1 MKGKGLIA
9 LTPILVFLG
18 VYLVTSILI
27 KDFYKVPVASA
38 FLLASVYAVLISKG
52 RLRQRL
58 DTFSEGAGN
67 PRILLMVWI
76 FILAGAFAQTAKDI
90 GAIDA
95 TVNLTLRVI
104 PGSMLFAG
112 LFFTACFI
120 SMSVGTS
127 VGTIVALVP
136 IATGIAQEAGFSE
149 AFMAAII
156 VGGAFFGDNLSF
168 ISDTTIAATKAL
180 DCAMKDKFKAN
191 IRIVAPAVLLV
202 FAIYVVKGLGVSVDV
217 TPEAADSLKLVPY
230 LLVLV
235 LAFAGMDVMLILSL
249 GLGVNLLIG
258 LVTGSLGWDDWLSS
272 VGEGIGG
279 MGSLIIVTLLAG
291 GMMALIRAGGGLDWL
306 VGALTRRLAASPA
319 AASSAAVSPAA
330 VSSAS
335 HAASSPAASSS
346 ASHAASSPAA
356 VSPAAVSPA
365 AVSSASHAASSPAAV
380 SSPESVAAASAPLL
394 SETASAAP
402 APSPV
407 AAASPAAAAAPA
419 IAGSDRQ
426 SRRQRRGA
434 ELSIAA
440 LVSLANLCTAN
451 NTIAIITVG
460 GIAKDISDRF
470 GLDRKRVASILDTFS
485 CFVQGLIP
493 YGAQLL
499 MASGLA
505 GIGAAAII
513 RYLYYPFALGLVA
526 LAAIFIP
533 ASFRSRK

>member
-1 MKGKGLIA
+1 MGEKKKGLLA

-52 RLRQRL
+52 SLRKRI
-58 DTFSEGAGN
+58 DIFSEGAGN
-67 PRILLMVWI
+67 SKVLLMVWI

-136 IATGIAQEAGFSE
+136 IATGIAHEAGFSE
-149 AFMAAII
+149 AFLAAII

-191 IRIVAPAVLLV
+191 IRIVAPAVLVV
-202 FAIYVVKGLGVSVDV
+202 FAIYVVKGIGVDV
-217 TPEAADSLKLVPY
+217 AVEPGAAEPVKLIPY

-235 LAFAGMDVMLILSL
+235 LALAGMDVLLILSL
-249 GLGVNLLIG
+249 GIGVNLLIG
-258 LVTGSLGWDDWLSS
+258 LLTGSLGWADWLSS

-306 VGALTRRLAASPA
+306 VGTLTRRLSSPAPASAASVSGISPA
-319 AASSAAVSPAA
+319 ADQQSLPAVS
-330 VSSAS
+330 
-335 HAASSPAASSS
+335 
-346 ASHAASSPAA
+346 
-356 VSPAAVSPA
+356 
-365 AVSSASHAASSPAAV
+365 
-380 SSPESVAAASAPLL
+380 
-394 SETASAAP
+394 
-402 APSPV
+402 
-407 AAASPAAAAAPA
+407 
-419 IAGSDRQ
+419 G
-426 SRRQRRGA
+426 RQRRAA

-460 GIAKDISDRF
+460 GIAKDIADRV
-470 GLDRKRVASILDTFS
+470 GLDRRRVASILDTFS
-485 CFVQGLIP
+485 CFIQGLIP

-505 GIGAAAII
+505 GVGAAAII
-513 RYLYYPFALGLVA
+513 RYLFYPFALGIVA
-526 LAAIFIP
+526 LAAILLP
-533 ASFRSRK
+533 RRRH

>member
-1 MKGKGLIA
+1 MKGRSKGLLA

-38 FLLASVYAVLISKG
+38 FLLASIYAVLISKG
-52 RLRQRL
+52 PLRERIGI
-58 DTFSEGAGN
+58 FSEGAGN
-67 PRILLMVWI
+67 SKVLLMVWI

-90 GAIDA
+90 GAIEA

-149 AFMAAII
+149 AFLAAII

-168 ISDTTIAATKAL
+168 ISDTTIAATKAM

-191 IRIVAPAVLLV
+191 IRIVAPAVLVV
-202 FAIYVVKGLGVSVDV
+202 FAIYVTKGLGVDV
-217 TPEAADSLKLVPY
+217 TVEPGAAEPLKLLPY

-235 LAFAGMDVMLILSL
+235 LAIAGMDVLLILSL
-249 GLGVNLLIG
+249 GIGVNLLIG
-258 LVTGSLGWDDWLSS
+258 LVTGSLGWADWLSS
-272 VGEGIGG
+272 IGEGIGG

-306 VGALTRRLAASPA
+306 VGALTRRFASP
-319 AASSAAVSPAA
+319 AASSAAA
-330 VSSAS
+330 VSSA
-335 HAASSPAASSS
+335 PAASG
-346 ASHAASSPAA
+346 SP
-356 VSPAAVSPA
+356 
-365 AVSSASHAASSPAAV
+365 
-380 SSPESVAAASAPLL
+380 
-394 SETASAAP
+394 ASAALGTSHSV
-402 APSPV
+402 APS
-407 AAASPAAAAAPA
+407 S
-419 IAGSDRQ
+419 I
-426 SRRQRRGA
+426 RRQRCGA

-470 GLDRKRVASILDTFS
+470 GLDRRRVASILDTFS

-505 GIGAAAII
+505 GVGAAAII

-526 LAAIFIP
+526 LAAIFITG
-533 ASFRSRK
+533 RRR